1 MFSIT
6 LSLII
11 ITAIIS
17 FAGFSRPKIKE
28 DLLFWPAEIV
38 RRNQYYRFI
47 TGGFVHGDLVH
58 LAFNMISL
66 YSIGE
71 FAEIRLF
78 SNQQVFGENGKLIY
92 LFLYFS
98 AIIVSVL
105 PDYFKYRDTYV
116 YRALGASGAVSA
128 VVFAFIVLQPSM
140 KLYLMFIP
148 IPLPAYVFGLIYLLV
163 SVYLSRKGN
172 DNIGHQAHFTG
183 AVYGIVFTILAARI
197 ASGFDV
203 VKHFMEVVFS

>member
-1 MFSIT
+1 MFSAT
-6 LSLII
+6 LSLILL
-11 ITAIIS
+11 TTLIS
-17 FAGFSRPKIKE
+17 IAGFSNQKIKE

-71 FAEIRLF
+71 FAEVRLF
-78 SNQQVFGENGKLIY
+78 SNQFVFGQHGKLLY
-92 LFLYFS
+92 LLLYFTG
-98 AIIVSVL
+98 ILVSVL
-105 PDYFKYRDTYV
+105 PDYFAHRNNYA

-148 IPLPAYVFGLIYLLV
+148 IPLPAYVFGLIFLLV

-172 DNIGHQAHFTG
+172 DNIGHRAHFTG
-183 AVYGIVFTILAARI
+183 AVYGVLFTIIAAKI
-197 ASGFDV
+197 TSGFDV
-203 VKHFMEVVFS
+203 IAHFMEIVF